1 MRKVALSLLVPLLA
15 AACGS
20 SPISPTPA
28 ATAGSPAAPGVSLAI
43 RLAPDSDPT
52 TGWRSPTSVSLQAFD
67 RAASAIIES
76 ATFRMLDDQGQVLA
90 QATAAMGDNLPADA
104 YLSGN
109 TVVQTLT
116 WPLEK
121 GYGKRIDGS
130 LTLRNAAGEV
140 RTVPLSIPAR

>member
-1 MRKVALSLLVPLLA
+1 V
-15 AACGS
+15 
-20 SPISPTPA
+20 T
-28 ATAGSPAAPGVSLAI
+28 
-43 RLAPDSDPT
+43 
-52 TGWRSPTSVSLQAFD
+52 LQAFD

-76 ATFRMLDDQGQVLA
+76 ATFRMLDDQGQVLT
-90 QATAAMGDNLPADA
+90 QATIAMGDNLPPDA

-130 LTLRNAAGEV
+130 LTLRSAAGDV
-140 RTVPLSIPAR
+140 RTVPISIPAR